1 MDRPNKHST
10 EEKTKDPKKC
20 NSVNES
26 VMSPIPLNSKS
37 EMSSMNN
44 RTKVSQPAILL
55 NAVWSSVI
63 TDRLLSCHIRQGESK
78 MKHHSSLQAL
88 TENIH
93 LKTNTKSEVLCHYL

>member
-1 MDRPNKHST
+1 MYST
-10 EEKTKDPKKC
+10 EEKTKDPKNC

-63 TDRLLSCHIRQGESK
+63 THRLLSK

-93 LKTNTKSEVLCHYL
+93 LNKDTESEVLCHYL